1 MRDFSVVAG
10 VNVGF
15 HPCALRLERGC
26 FGWRCDVDAGDIV
39 GCVLLGGIGSRSV
52 TFSREEFAFLVE
64 ITSVDGWLVP
74 SSFVDGWIVRVSLG
88 AVDDWIVR
96 ISFRSVDEG
105 IVRTRVVDDWIVRIS
120 FRSVDEGIVRTRV
133 AGGWLVRI
141 CFGSVDEWVV
151 PSSFLDGWIFRISVG
166 SAGVW
171 VVRTGVGAND
181 GHGADADHNDD
192 GCFAL

>member
-1 MRDFSVVAG
+1 
-10 VNVGF
+10 VGF
-15 HPCALRLERGC
+15 HPCALRLEMGC
-26 FGWRCDVDAGDIV
+26 FCWRCDVDAGDIV

-52 TFSREEFAFLVE
+52 TFSREECAFLVE

-96 ISFRSVDEG
+96 
-105 IVRTRVVDDWIVRIS
+105 
-120 FRSVDEGIVRTRV
+120 
-133 AGGWLVRI
+133 
-141 CFGSVDEWVV
+141 
-151 PSSFLDGWIFRISVG
+151 
-166 SAGVW
+166 
-171 VVRTGVGAND
+171 TGVVAND